1 VSGVPDFSLQEG
13 QLVQAHNET
22 GAYRESIET
31 TVRLALWTLAWV
43 ATLAL
48 ARFGPRLLWDSQQ
61 PVASWAA
68 VAANL
73 VVGIGWIVAFAR
85 FLRGQDELQRK
96 IVQDALAVTLGVGW
110 IGGFAYIVADA
121 ADLVVYDV
129 DIAVF
134 PVLLGVVYLIAF
146 IVGKIRYR

>member
-1 VSGVPDFSLQEG
+1 M
-13 QLVQAHNET
+13 QAHDET
-22 GAYRESIET
+22 GAYQESIKT
-31 TVRLALWTLAWV
+31 AVQLVLWTLVWV

-48 ARFGPRLLWDSQQ
+48 ARFGPGLLWDSQQ

-110 IGGFAYIVADA
+110 VGGFAYVVADA
-121 ADLVVYDV
+121 ADLVVHDV
-129 DIAVF
+129 DIALF
-134 PVLLGVVYLIAF
+134 PVLLGVVYSIAI

>member
-1 VSGVPDFSLQEG
+1 M
-13 QLVQAHNET
+13 QARNET
-22 GAYRESIET
+22 EVYRDSIMT
-31 TVRLALWTLAWV
+31 TIRLALWTLAWLV
-43 ATLAL
+43 TLAL
-48 ARFGPRLLWDSQQ
+48 ARFGPGLLWDLRQ

-96 IVQDALAVTLGVGW
+96 MIQDALAVTFGVGW
-110 IGGFAYIVADA
+110 VGGFAYVVADA

-129 DIAVF
+129 DAAAL
-134 PVLLGVVYLIAF
+134 PPLLGAVYLIAI